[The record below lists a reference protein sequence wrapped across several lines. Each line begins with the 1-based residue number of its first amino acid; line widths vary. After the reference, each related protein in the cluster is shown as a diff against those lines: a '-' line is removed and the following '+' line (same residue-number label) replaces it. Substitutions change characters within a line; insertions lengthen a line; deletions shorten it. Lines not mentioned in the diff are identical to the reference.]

1 MLVSFS
7 FCSHYYLLSNLIS
20 CVIFISHGV
29 CRSSSEDFDS
39 SSGESPYIE
48 YESGSADYSESS
60 SVDELEPSSAD
71 ESESSSE
78 DEYESS
84 SADEYDSSDA
94 SADEDESIVAAE
106 MTHKMMLKEVA
117 VSCYVL

>member
-1 MLVSFS
+1 MMVSFS

-20 CVIFISHGV
+20 CVVFISHGV

-48 YESGSADYSESS
+48 YESDSADYSESS
-60 SVDELEPSSAD
+60 SVDELEPSSSYA
-71 ESESSSE
+71 SESSSE

-84 SADEYDSSDA
+84 SADENDSSDA
-94 SADEDESIVAAE
+94 SEDKDESIIAAE
-106 MTHKMMLKEVA
+106 MAQE
-117 VSCYVL
+117 